1 MRIKVQWTEFNQIA
15 YRLALETYP
24 EANPKD
30 FEHTYEGNVI
40 DKYHTFW
47 GTPKFVV
54 VKPNG
59 EITTVT
65 MTDCRVLETEA

>member
-1 MRIKVQWTEFNQIA
+1 MA

-30 FEHTYEGNVI
+30 FEHTYEGDVI

-47 GTPKFVV
+47 GIPKFVV
-54 VKPNG
+54 AKPNG

-65 MTDCRVLETEA
+65 MTDCRVLETEV

>member
-1 MRIKVQWTEFNQIA
+1 MKVQWTEFNQLGYQFA
-15 YRLALETYP
+15 SEAYP

-30 FEHTYEGNVI
+30 FECTFEGDVI

-54 VKPNG
+54 VKPSG
-59 EITTVT
+59 EITTVA
-65 MTDCRVLETEA
+65 MTKCRVLEIEE